1 MLYFCLLSPMFL
13 VYFEVL
19 GITFEVGH
27 LGWGCFWESIMRTIF
42 HTIGN
47 FWMFKSHL
55 NHIEMLGDAQTR
67 HYTHHLFLMYPLN
80 PLPSPPSIICSP
92 IHSPSI
98 RFLSSHVHGALCAWP
113 SSSFY
118 HPSTEPITISNH
130 LQLILHVYIHPKIKH
145 LSMVSVLEIGTSN
158 ADNASININ
167 TMVVGTTIDDL
178 KDSVAMASL
187 FSSPSSSTP
196 NRYENQLRR
205 SPVTAIA
212 FSRCYRIA
220 ATAPVSTALMHG
232 WGSMRCAML
241 ARTHV

>member
-80 PLPSPPSIICSP
+80 PLPSLPSIICSP
-92 IHSPSI
+92 IYSPPI
-98 RFLSSHVHGALCAWP
+98 RFLSSHIHGALCAWP
-113 SSSFY
+113 PSSFY
-118 HPSTEPITISNH
+118 HPPTEPITISNH

-145 LSMVSVLEIGTSN
+145 LSMVSVLEMGTSN

-178 KDSVAMASL
+178 KDSIAAATL
-187 FSSPSSSTP
+187 FSSPSSSTRS
-196 NRYENQLRR
+196 RYENQLCR
-205 SPVTAIA
+205 SPVTAAA
-212 FSRCYRIA
+212 FFGCCWIA
-220 ATAPVSTALMHG
+220 ATAPVSTV
-232 WGSMRCAML
+232 SMRG
-241 ARTHV
+241 

>member
-13 VYFEVL
+13 VYFGVL

-92 IHSPSI
+92 IYSPPI
-98 RFLSSHVHGALCAWP
+98 RFLSFHVHGALCAWP

-118 HPSTEPITISNH
+118 HPPTEPITISNH
-130 LQLILHVYIHPKIKH
+130 LQLVLHACIRPKIKH
-145 LSMVSVLEIGTSN
+145 LPMVSVSKMGTPN
-158 ADNASININ
+158 ADNASINIH
-167 TMVVGTTIDDL
+167 TMVVDTTTNNL
-178 KDSVAMASL
+178 KDNIATTTTVASL

-196 NRYENQLRR
+196 SRYEN
-205 SPVTAIA
+205 
-212 FSRCYRIA
+212 
-220 ATAPVSTALMHG
+220 
-232 WGSMRCAML
+232 
-241 ARTHV
+241 